1 MMISILPCDERRED
15 WLDCLKASGYRL
27 TGPRR
32 AVVEILANS
41 SRALNAAQI
50 YDLARQQYPSLGL
63 VSVYRTLEKLEEL
76 ELIQRVH
83 HPDGCQA
90 FIAGF
95 TGHQHLLICQA
106 CGRTQFFE
114 GDDMQPLFDRVAVQS
129 GYQISD
135 HWLQLF
141 GLCANCQEQ
150 SQKR

>member
-1 MMISILPCDERRED
+1 MTDKSANDKRIEG
-15 WLDCLKASGYRL
+15 WLDCLKSSGYRL
-27 TGPRR
+27 TSPRR
-32 AVVEILANS
+32 AVIDALAS
-41 SRALNAAQI
+41 TQQALNATEI
-50 YDLARQQYPSLGL
+50 YDLARKQYPSLGL

-95 TGHQHLLICQA
+95 TGHQHLLICQS

-114 GDDMQPLFDRVAVQS
+114 GDDLEPLFERVALQS
-129 GYQISD
+129 GYQISE

-141 GLCANCQEQ
+141 GFCVDCQH
-150 SQKR
+150 SKP